1 MLLIAACSPLMKQE
15 NKNSKV
21 AEKLF
26 EAFNSHNWEAM
37 TDLYAEEA
45 QFLDPSYGTE
55 FVTKSRAE
63 TMAKYKEMETIFPNI
78 HDEVKNIHTSGETV
92 IVEFISTG
100 TAADGTTFT
109 LPIVSLLTIRNG
121 LIIKDA
127 TYYDL

>member
-1 MLLIAACSPLMKQE
+1 MLLIAACSSPMKQE
-15 NKNSKV
+15 NKNSQV
-21 AEKLF
+21 AQKLF

-63 TMAKYKEMETIFPNI
+63 TIAKYNEMETIFPNI
-78 HDEVKNIHTSGETV
+78 HDEVKNIHPSGETV

-100 TAADGTTFT
+100 TAADGTTFS

>member
-1 MLLIAACSPLMKQE
+1 MKQE
-15 NKNSKV
+15 NKNSQV
-21 AEKLF
+21 AQKLF

-63 TMAKYKEMETIFPNI
+63 TIAKYNEMETIFPNI
-78 HDEVKNIHTSGETV
+78 HDEVKNIHPSGETV

-100 TAADGTTFT
+100 TAADGTTFS